1 MTDEILYL
9 NDNSGTITAVQIP
22 INKWEDLL
30 NEINR
35 YKQMF
40 NLKNDLTDAFKHV
53 ELMRSGKIQKQSMDD
68 FLNEL

>member
-22 INKWEDLL
+22 INKWKDLL

-40 NLKNDLTDAFKHV
+40 NLKNDLTDAFKQV
-53 ELMRSGKIQKQSMDD
+53 ELMRSGKIQKQSMED

>member
-9 NDNSGTITAVQIP
+9 NDNSGTVTAVQIP

-40 NLKNDLTDAFKHV
+40 NLKNDLTDAFKQV
-53 ELMRSGKIQKQSMDD
+53 ELMRSGKIQKQSMED